1 MKRILL
7 FSLIFFINFEITSQ
21 ISYVSQTDGSWGTS
35 TTWNPNGIP
44 TKNDFVT
51 IEHNITG
58 YAGSNYSECAT
69 LTISTDG
76 VLDLNNSAYSV
87 RIWQT
92 GTSITNNGTIT
103 NGYIYPMV
111 NITISGTGTFS
122 NVGLNKQG
130 GTLHIGCNINF
141 EKRIQLYSGADLY
154 LNSGKTMIMNAPYRS
169 NGSLLGITN
178 NGTIILNDLD
188 FDDAFISINGDFIVN
203 VSGVLPNPRDGFKN
217 LTLNSANTFETGG
230 LKYGGGDVRID
241 GDFTIS
247 SNNTFLNDIN
257 LKGNL
262 ILDNSEL
269 TMNSNIIKFNGTSLQ
284 SITESGTGIANL
296 SKIELDNSAGLNLTS
311 GTINISDVMQSINGE
326 FTQNGATITLK
337 SSSDNNAGMIKVSSS
352 SDYSYS
358 SGVFTTERYFNAT
371 SSGWRMVGAPIQNS
385 TLNDWDDEFDYCG
398 FTGSDY
404 SYLGCGN
411 FCSVWFYDETSAQV
425 GNSGAGFDSATNITN
440 STTPD
445 NGSIIYTSQGTT
457 TLSVTGTPEF
467 RDRSFVVTKSG
478 ADAAFGYNL
487 LSNPYPCTLDWTTF
501 RADNTFLDNGY
512 YIYQAD
518 AGNYLS
524 VSGSGTIPHS
534 QGFFV
539 KKTSNIPV
547 TSTLNFSTSQTVN
560 TQANFTKSVNGI
572 NLPLTLKLTS
582 NNNPYYDF
590 AYVNTGTNYS
600 NNYDPGEDIFELFS
614 PYPDYVPNLFFLDN
628 QGNQLDRTSINN
640 NNSIDLLFEAKIGP
654 FAHGTYTINF
664 ENLSQFMIGSCLTLE
679 DLHNGI
685 QTDLRL
691 DSSYTFLSDSNSTN
705 PRFKLH
711 IDVDYDIIVSNLTC
725 FQDSSANISLK
736 GNSIIGNFFN
746 LIDSVGNLSDSV
758 TATQDSLSFTNLN
771 AGTYNILTNHIGR
784 CNLQVQ
790 DIIIVEP
797 QEVIANFQNINDTI
811 FLDSSGSANIDF
823 NNASNGANYYTWNFG
838 DGSISNLNSPTHSY
852 NASGVYIVSL
862 EARSDST
869 GTCSSTYSKLINVIN
884 PFSTVDNNIEI
895 SKDFN
900 FSVSDKYIELN
911 FENNFENEV
920 GLQMFSIDNK
930 LVYSKYNLNPFNK
943 INLSNLNIGIY
954 IITLSNQ
961 RTLET
966 LYLKKFFLN

>member
-1 MKRILL
+1 MRNFFTIVLT
-7 FSLIFFINFEITSQ
+7 LINIFIYGKTFVSVSDGDWDNPAIWDLNDGTYPSQSDDVTINNTVYISDTEITKCQSLL
-21 ISYVSQTDGSWGTS
+21 ISASGTLVLDDSYEFQLWHNGGTLSNSGLMKGPDLGGLGVFRPIYNLTLSSSGSYSNVKLRVTNSVVTVNSNISFSEMLFQSGAKIIVSPGNTLTIDGEVFFNSSSSEFLNKGEIIVNTNLFMTGTNGTS
-35 TTWNPNGIP
+35 TILKSSIGDINCNVSSFPVP
-44 TKNDFVT
+44 ADSYKNVT
-51 IEHNITG
+51 ISSNSTFTSDFSMTG
-58 YAGSNYSECAT
+58 NLIANAEFNSSGSST
-69 LTISTDG
+69 LTFSGSSSQSISGSSTMNFENIF
-76 VLDLNNSAYSV
+76 LNNS
-87 RIWQT
+87 
-92 GTSITNNGTIT
+92 NG
-103 NGYIYPMV
+103 
-111 NITISGTGTFS
+111 
-122 NVGLNKQG
+122 
-130 GTLHIGCNINF
+130 
-141 EKRIQLYSGADLY
+141 
-154 LNSGKTMIMNAPYRS
+154 
-169 NGSLLGITN
+169 
-178 NGTIILNDLD
+178 
-188 FDDAFISINGDFIVN
+188 
-203 VSGVLPNPRDGFKN
+203 
-217 LTLNSANTFETGG
+217 LTLNSGNINITG
-230 LKYGGGDVRID
+230 L
-241 GDFTIS
+241 
-247 SNNTFLNDIN
+247 
-257 LKGNL
+257 
-262 ILDNSEL
+262 
-269 TMNSNIIKFNGTSLQ
+269 M
-284 SITESGTGIANL
+284 ES
-296 SKIELDNSAGLNLTS
+296 TS
-311 GTINISDVMQSINGE
+311 GTLS
-326 FTQNGATITLK
+326 QNGATVILK
-337 SSSDNNAGMIKVSSS
+337 SNSNNNAGMIKVSNSS
-352 SDYSYS
+352 GYSYS
-358 SGVFTTERYFNAT
+358 SGTFTTERYFNAT

-404 SYLGCGN
+404 SYSGCGN

-445 NGSIIYTSQGTT
+445 NGSIIYTGQGAT

-467 RDRSFVVTKSG
+467 RDRSFSVTKSG

-487 LSNPYPCTLDWTTF
+487 VSNPYPCTLDWTTF

-539 KKTSNIPV
+539 KKTSTG
-547 TSTLNFSTSQTVN
+547 TSTLNFSASQTVN

-590 AYVNTGTNYS
+590 AHVNTGSNYS

-628 QGNQLDRTSINN
+628 QGNKLDRTSINN
-640 NNSIDLLFEAKIGP
+640 NNSVDLLFDAKIGP
-654 FAHGTYTINF
+654 FAHGTYTIDF

-679 DLHNGI
+679 DLYNGI

-691 DSSYTFLSDSNSTN
+691 DSSYTFLSDSNAIS

-711 IDVDYDIIVSNLTC
+711 IDVDYDIIVSNSTC
-725 FQDSSANISLK
+725 FQDSSANISLQ
-736 GNSIIGNFFN
+736 GNSIIGSFFN
-746 LIDSVGNLSDSV
+746 LIDSMGNLSDSV

-797 QEVIANFQNINDTI
+797 QEVIANFQDINDTI
-811 FLDSSGSANIDF
+811 FLDSSGYATIDF
-823 NNASNGANYYTWNFG
+823 NNASSGADYYIWNFG

-852 NASGVYIVSL
+852 NSSGIFIVSL
-862 EARSDST
+862 EARSDSI
-869 GTCSSTYSKLINVIN
+869 GTCSSTYSKSINVIN
-884 PFSTVDNNIEI
+884 PFSTVDNNFEI
-895 SKDFN
+895 SKDFT
-900 FSVSDKYIELN
+900 FLVFDKYIELN

-920 GLQMFSIDNK
+920 RLQIFSLDNK
-930 LVYSKYNLNPFNK
+930 LVYSKDNLNSLNK
-943 INLSNLNIGIY
+943 INLSNLNSGIY

-961 RTLET
+961 YSFET

>member
-1 MKRILL
+1 MRYFILFFL
-7 FSLIFFINFEITSQ
+7 FSINFFYSQSSFTS
-21 ISYVSQTDGSWGTS
+21 SGNSTSWGSQSSWIESVPGTDS
-35 TTWNPNGIP
+35 DGIP
-44 TKNDFVT
+44 DSDDDVVINNGHIINCLTSGLTECKSFTLNTGGVL
-51 IEHNITG
+51 NIN
-58 YAGSNYSECAT
+58 SNYNFRTWDNPGS
-69 LTISTDG
+69 L
-76 VLDLNNSAYSV
+76 
-87 RIWQT
+87 
-92 GTSITNNGTIT
+92 TNNGTINGPGTIRPIFLTTLSGSGTYNNVSLRKT
-103 NGYIYPMV
+103 NTAIYV
-111 NITISGTGTFS
+111 NGDFEFSGITIESGCF
-122 NVGLNKQG
+122 
-130 GTLHIGCNINF
+130 
-141 EKRIQLYSGADLY
+141 LYV
-154 LNSGKTMIMNAPYRS
+154 NSGKNLKISGPSIFTSSASYFVNR
-169 NGSLLGITN
+169 GSVE
-178 NGTIILNDLD
+178 LNYSSFMTGAQGSETHFQSSIGNFICSSSTFPVPSDSYLD
-188 FDDAFISINGDFIVN
+188 V
-203 VSGVLPNPRDGFKN
+203 
-217 LTLNSANTFETGG
+217 
-230 LKYGGGDVRID
+230 
-241 GDFTIS
+241 TIS
-247 SNNTFLNDIN
+247 SNTICNSSFTIR
-257 LKGNL
+257 GNL
-262 ILDNSEL
+262 IANAEFTSSGSSTINFNGSSAQTISGSS
-269 TMNSNIIKFNGTSLQ
+269 TMNFENILLNNSNGLTLSSGNINITGLME
-284 SITESGTGIANL
+284 SISGTL
-296 SKIELDNSAGLNLTS
+296 S
-311 GTINISDVMQSINGE
+311 
-326 FTQNGATITLK
+326 QNGATVILK
-337 SSSDNNAGMIKVSSS
+337 SNSNNNAGMIKVSSA

-404 SYLGCGN
+404 SYSGCGN

-445 NGSIIYTSQGTT
+445 NGSIIYTGQGAT

-467 RDRSFVVTKSG
+467 RDRSFSVTKSG

-487 LSNPYPCTLDWTTF
+487 VSNPYPCTLDWTTF

-539 KKTSNIPV
+539 KKTSTG
-547 TSTLNFSTSQTVN
+547 TSTLNLSTSQTVN

-590 AYVNTGTNYS
+590 AHVNTGSNYS

-628 QGNQLDRTSINN
+628 QGNKLDRTSINN
-640 NNSIDLLFEAKIGP
+640 NNSVDLLFDAKIGP

-691 DSSYTFLSDSNSTN
+691 DSSYTFLSDSNAIS

-711 IDVDYDIIVSNLTC
+711 IDVDYDIIVSNSTC
-725 FQDSSANISLK
+725 FQDSSANISLQ
-736 GNSIIGNFFN
+736 GNSIIGSFFN
-746 LIDSVGNLSDSV
+746 LIDSMGNLSDSV
-758 TATQDSLSFTNLN
+758 TTTQDSLSFTNLN

-823 NNASNGANYYTWNFG
+823 NNASNGANYYIWNFG

-852 NASGVYIVSL
+852 NSYGIYIVSL
-862 EARSDST
+862 EARSDSI
-869 GTCSSTYSKLINVIN
+869 GTCSSTYSKSINVIN
-884 PFSTVDNNIEI
+884 PFSTVDNNFEI
-895 SKDFN
+895 SKDFT

-911 FENNFENEV
+911 FENNFEYEV
-920 GLQMFSIDNK
+920 GLQIFSIDNK
-930 LVYSKYNLNPFNK
+930 LVFSKDNLNSLNK
-943 INLSNLNIGIY
+943 INLSNLNSGIY
-954 IITLSNQ
+954 IITLLNQ
-961 RTLET
+961 YSFET

>member
-1 MKRILL
+1 LL
-7 FSLIFFINFEITSQ
+7 TQIGDIN
-21 ISYVSQTDGSWGTS
+21 
-35 TTWNPNGIP
+35 
-44 TKNDFVT
+44 
-51 IEHNITG
+51 
-58 YAGSNYSECAT
+58 C
-69 LTISTDG
+69 
-76 VLDLNNSAYSV
+76 
-87 RIWQT
+87 
-92 GTSITNNGTIT
+92 
-103 NGYIYPMV
+103 
-111 NITISGTGTFS
+111 
-122 NVGLNKQG
+122 
-130 GTLHIGCNINF
+130 
-141 EKRIQLYSGADLY
+141 
-154 LNSGKTMIMNAPYRS
+154 
-169 NGSLLGITN
+169 
-178 NGTIILNDLD
+178 
-188 FDDAFISINGDFIVN
+188 N
-203 VSGVLPNPRDGFKN
+203 VSSFPVPADYYKN
-217 LTLNSANTFETGG
+217 
-230 LKYGGGDVRID
+230 V
-241 GDFTIS
+241 TIS
-247 SNNTFLNDIN
+247 SNSTFSSDFSMT
-257 LKGNL
+257 GNL
-262 ILDNSEL
+262 IVNAEFNSSGSSTL
-269 TMNSNIIKFNGTSLQ
+269 TFSGSSSQSISGSSTMNFENILLNNSNGLTLSSGNINITGLME
-284 SITESGTGIANL
+284 SISGTL
-296 SKIELDNSAGLNLTS
+296 S
-311 GTINISDVMQSINGE
+311 
-326 FTQNGATITLK
+326 QNGATVILK
-337 SSSDNNAGMIKVSSS
+337 SNSNNNAGMIKVSSS

-358 SGVFTTERYFNAT
+358 SGTFTTERYFNAT

-404 SYLGCGN
+404 SYSGCGN

-425 GNSGAGFDSATNITN
+425 GNSSAGFDSATNITN

-445 NGSIIYTSQGTT
+445 NGSIIYTGQGAT

-467 RDRSFVVTKSG
+467 RDRSFSVTKSG

-487 LSNPYPCTLDWTTF
+487 VSNPYPCTLDWTTF

-539 KKTSNIPV
+539 KKTSTG
-547 TSTLNFSTSQTVN
+547 TSTLNLSTSQTVN

-590 AYVNTGTNYS
+590 AHVNTGSNYT

-628 QGNQLDRTSINN
+628 QGNKLDRTSINN
-640 NNSIDLLFEAKIGP
+640 NNSVDLLFDAKIGP

-691 DSSYTFLSDSNSTN
+691 DSSYTFLSDSNATS

-711 IDVDYDIIVSNLTC
+711 IDVDYDIIVSNSTC
-725 FQDSSANISLK
+725 FQDSSANISLQ
-736 GNSIIGNFFN
+736 GNSIIGSFFN
-746 LIDSVGNLSDSV
+746 LIDSIGNLSDSV

-797 QEVIANFQNINDTI
+797 QEVIANFQEINDTI
-811 FLDSSGSANIDF
+811 FLDSSGYATIDF
-823 NNASNGANYYTWNFG
+823 SNASSGADYYIWNFG

-852 NASGVYIVSL
+852 NSSGIYIVSL
-862 EARSDST
+862 EARSDSI
-869 GTCSSTYSKLINVIN
+869 GTCSSTYSKSINVIN
-884 PFSTVDNNIEI
+884 PFSTVDNNFEI
-895 SKDFN
+895 SKDFT
-900 FSVSDKYIELN
+900 FSISDKYIELN
-911 FENNFENEV
+911 FENNFEYEV
-920 GLQMFSIDNK
+920 GLQIFSIDNK
-930 LVYSKYNLNPFNK
+930 LVYSRDDLNSLNK
-943 INLSNLNIGIY
+943 INLSNLNSGIY
-954 IITLSNQ
+954 IITLLNQ
-961 RTLET
+961 YSFET

>member
-1 MKRILL
+1 MRNFFTIVLILIN
-7 FSLIFFINFEITSQ
+7 IFIYGKTFVSVSDGDWDNPAIWDLNDGTYPSQSDDVTINNTVYISDTEITKCQSLL
-21 ISYVSQTDGSWGTS
+21 ISASGTLVLDDSYEFQLWHNSGTLSNSGLMKGPDLGGLGVFRPIYNLTLSSSGSYSNVKLRVTNSVVTVNSNISFSEMLFQSGAKIVVSPGKTLTIDGEVFFNSSSSEFLNKGEIIVNTNLFMTGTNGTS
-35 TTWNPNGIP
+35 TIL
-44 TKNDFVT
+44 K
-51 IEHNITG
+51 
-58 YAGSNYSECAT
+58 S
-69 LTISTDG
+69 
-76 VLDLNNSAYSV
+76 
-87 RIWQT
+87 
-92 GTSITNNGTIT
+92 SIGD
-103 NGYIYPMV
+103 
-111 NITISGTGTFS
+111 
-122 NVGLNKQG
+122 
-130 GTLHIGCNINF
+130 INC
-141 EKRIQLYSGADLY
+141 
-154 LNSGKTMIMNAPYRS
+154 
-169 NGSLLGITN
+169 
-178 NGTIILNDLD
+178 
-188 FDDAFISINGDFIVN
+188 N
-203 VSGVLPNPRDGFKN
+203 VSSFPVPADYYKN
-217 LTLNSANTFETGG
+217 
-230 LKYGGGDVRID
+230 V
-241 GDFTIS
+241 TIS
-247 SNNTFLNDIN
+247 SNSTFSSDFSMT
-257 LKGNL
+257 GNL
-262 ILDNSEL
+262 IVNAEFNSSGSSTL
-269 TMNSNIIKFNGTSLQ
+269 TFSGSSSQSISGSSTMNFENILLNNSNGLTLSSGNINITGLME
-284 SITESGTGIANL
+284 SISGTL
-296 SKIELDNSAGLNLTS
+296 S
-311 GTINISDVMQSINGE
+311 
-326 FTQNGATITLK
+326 QNGATVILK
-337 SSSDNNAGMIKVSSS
+337 SNSNNNAGMIKVSSS

-358 SGVFTTERYFNAT
+358 SGTFTTERYFNAT

-404 SYLGCGN
+404 SYSGCGN

-425 GNSGAGFDSATNITN
+425 GNSSAGFDSATNITN

-445 NGSIIYTSQGTT
+445 NGSIIYTGQGAT

-467 RDRSFVVTKSG
+467 RDRSFSVTKSG

-487 LSNPYPCTLDWTTF
+487 VSNPYPCTLDWTTF

-539 KKTSNIPV
+539 KKTSTG
-547 TSTLNFSTSQTVN
+547 TSTLNLSTSQTVN

-590 AYVNTGTNYS
+590 AHVNTGSNYT

-628 QGNQLDRTSINN
+628 QGNKLDRTSINN
-640 NNSIDLLFEAKIGP
+640 NNSVDLLFDAKIGP

-691 DSSYTFLSDSNSTN
+691 DSSYTFLSDSNATS

-711 IDVDYDIIVSNLTC
+711 IDVDYDIIVSNSTC
-725 FQDSSANISLK
+725 FQDSSANISLQ
-736 GNSIIGNFFN
+736 GNSIIGSFFN
-746 LIDSVGNLSDSV
+746 LIDSIGNLSDSV

-811 FLDSSGSANIDF
+811 FLDSSGSATIDF
-823 NNASNGANYYTWNFG
+823 NNVSNGANYYIWNFG

-852 NASGVYIVSL
+852 NSSGIYIVSL
-862 EARSDST
+862 EARSDSI
-869 GTCSSTYSKLINVIN
+869 GTCSSTYSKSINVIN
-884 PFSTVDNNIEI
+884 PFSTVDNNFEI
-895 SKDFN
+895 SKDFT

-911 FENNFENEV
+911 FENNFEYEV
-920 GLQMFSIDNK
+920 GLQIFSIDNK
-930 LVYSKYNLNPFNK
+930 LVYSKDDLNSLNK
-943 INLSNLNIGIY
+943 INLSNLNSGIY
-954 IITLSNQ
+954 IITLLNQ
-961 RTLET
+961 YSFET

>member
-1 MKRILL
+1 MRNIFTIVLT
-7 FSLIFFINFEITSQ
+7 LINIFIYGKTFVSVSDGDWDNPAIWDLNDGTYPSQSDDVTINNTVYISDTEITKCQSLL
-21 ISYVSQTDGSWGTS
+21 IS
-35 TTWNPNGIP
+35 
-44 TKNDFVT
+44 
-51 IEHNITG
+51 
-58 YAGSNYSECAT
+58 A
-69 LTISTDG
+69 
-76 VLDLNNSAYSV
+76 
-87 RIWQT
+87 
-92 GTSITNNGTIT
+92 
-103 NGYIYPMV
+103 
-111 NITISGTGTFS
+111 SGTLILDDSYEFQLWQSSGTFS
-122 NVGLNKQG
+122 NSGLMKGPDLGGVG
-130 GTLHIGCNINF
+130 IFRPIF
-141 EKRIQLYSGADLY
+141 
-154 LNSGKTMIMNAPYRS
+154 
-169 NGSLLGITN
+169 
-178 NGTIILNDLD
+178 
-188 FDDAFISINGDFIVN
+188 
-203 VSGVLPNPRDGFKN
+203 N
-217 LTLNSANTFETGG
+217 LTLSSSGSYSNVKLRVTNSVVTVNSNISFSEMLFQSGAKIVVSPGRILT
-230 LKYGGGDVRID
+230 ID
-241 GDFTIS
+241 GEVFFNSSSSEFLNKGEIIVNTNLFMTGTNGTSIVLKSSIGDITCNVSSFPVPADSYKNVTIS
-247 SNNTFLNDIN
+247 SNSTFTSDFSMT
-257 LKGNL
+257 GNL
-262 ILDNSEL
+262 IVNAEFNSSNSSTITFSGSSSQSISGSS
-269 TMNSNIIKFNGTSLQ
+269 TMNFENILLN
-284 SITESGTGIANL
+284 
-296 SKIELDNSAGLNLTS
+296 NSSGLNLSS
-311 GTINISDVMQSINGE
+311 GNINVSGILESSSGG
-326 FTQNGATITLK
+326 FTQDGANITLK
-337 SSSDNNAGMIKVSSS
+337 STASNLAGLIKVSSS

-358 SGVFTTERYFNAT
+358 SGNFSVERYFNA
-371 SSGWRMVGAPIQNS
+371 SNAGWRMVGAPIQNS

-404 SYLGCGN
+404 TYSGCGN

-440 STTPD
+440 STTSD
-445 NGSIIYTSQGTT
+445 NGSIIYTGQGAT

-467 RDRSFVVTKSG
+467 RDRSFTVTKSG

-487 LSNPYPCTLDWTTF
+487 VSNPYPCTLDWTTF

-539 KKTSNIPV
+539 KKTSTG

-572 NLPLTLKLTS
+572 NLPLTVKLNS
-582 NNNPYYDF
+582 NVNTYYDY
-590 AYVNTGTNYS
+590 AHVNTGSNYS

-614 PYPDYVPNLFFLDN
+614 PYPDYAPNLFFLDN
-628 QGNQLDRTSINN
+628 QGNKLDRTSINN
-640 NNSIDLLFEAKIGP
+640 NNSVDLLFDTKIGP

-691 DSSYTFLSDSNSTN
+691 DSSYTFLSDSNAIS

-711 IDVDYDIIVSNLTC
+711 IDVDYDIIVSNSTC

-736 GNSIIGNFFN
+736 GNSIIGSFFN
-746 LIDSVGNLSDSV
+746 LIDSMGNLSDSV
-758 TATQDSLSFTNLN
+758 TATQDSLSFTSLN

-811 FLDSSGSANIDF
+811 FLDSSGSATIDF
-823 NNASNGANYYTWNFG
+823 NNASNGANYYIWNFG

-852 NASGVYIVSL
+852 YSSGIYNVSL
-862 EARSDST
+862 EARSDSI
-869 GTCSSTYSKLINVIN
+869 GTCLSTYSKSINVIN
-884 PFSTVDNNIEI
+884 PFSAVDNNFEI
-895 SKDFN
+895 SKDFT

-911 FENNFENEV
+911 FENNFDYEV
-920 GLQMFSIDNK
+920 GLQIFSLDNK
-930 LVYSKYNLNPFNK
+930 LVYSMDNLNSLNK
-943 INLSNLNIGIY
+943 INLSNLNSGIY
-954 IITLSNQ
+954 IITLSNKYSF
-961 RTLET
+961 ET